1 MIMVQ
6 CSLKNPDGVPP
17 GESAYMVSQY
27 KLTHWQTTNFDLG
40 NLRLVSHDKKN
51 TKYIVLGIIQK
62 QIACSLLKWIKNMML
77 ATKIFRKIDI
87 FYHICKICMLT
98 RRQKWPRKRRARTT
112 FRPINNTS
120 KTTGSCFCTNFE
132 GNMPS
137 FYLVY
142 TTMIKRISYSYH
154 GNAWWLSA
162 AKLQA
167 LLGHYYSDVYTICT
181 VRPSPH
187 D

>member
-62 QIACSLLKWIKNMML
+62 QIACSLWK
-77 ATKIFRKIDI
+77 
-87 FYHICKICMLT
+87 
-98 RRQKWPRKRRARTT
+98 
-112 FRPINNTS
+112 
-120 KTTGSCFCTNFE
+120 
-132 GNMPS
+132 
-137 FYLVY
+137 
-142 TTMIKRISYSYH
+142 
-154 GNAWWLSA
+154 
-162 AKLQA
+162 
-167 LLGHYYSDVYTICT
+167 
-181 VRPSPH
+181 
-187 D
+187 